1 VSLEQFKTQ
10 ILLLHSEQSTLDK
23 LVTGFNDR
31 YTVHCA
37 TSGSEALNT
46 LGVTA
51 IDVLVTAHDLPGMS
65 GLDALREARRR
76 SPDTLGILLAGNDGE
91 GVEALVGANEVFQV
105 VRGGVTPESLRTLI
119 DNATRQSRLMALT
132 ESAND
137 TTADMDASAEHIVME
152 TSANGSSIITDA
164 TGRMPALKPDA
175 VAPEANVGSRAVDVL
190 VLSKD
195 EEFLITVKESARGM
209 HNIIHAN
216 TLAQADEAVRDQ
228 KVGVAVI
235 DAAMVGDN
243 VEKLTLHLRT
253 KAPRLVA
260 IVAGRRDDGEMLM
273 DLINRGKVYRFLL
286 KPVSPGRARLA
297 IEASA
302 RHHLEAPDAAFRTV
316 GSPAPAA
323 PKAIP
328 TPRAVAPRPA
338 PKAPAPAQS
347 QAAHSVPKI
356 VVEPRPV
363 QVDQTPAFVNDSLGD
378 AFSGDDSSFTETMT
392 GIFKS
397 VGDTFAAVTGRDND
411 DAAVPAEM
419 SIDGSGA
426 EESMLQNPK
435 ILGIGAAAAV
445 IIIGLGWWIF
455 GGSDDGA
462 PIEQPQTGNSL
473 VTEADPIFESSA
485 ASGSNASID
494 ELSDSARAAATA
506 GQVFNPPGR
515 NAIEL
520 YLAASQLEPDN
531 QSVAAELAT
540 VVERALGMAE
550 SSLLA
555 GNSTDAAAA
564 LQRVA
569 LAEPNNARLPFL
581 NAQLTQMQL
590 RDYLS
595 DARQAIRDGR
605 FEDAAAALKSARSL
619 NLNDTTEIEVVA
631 RELSASL
638 SEQRVDDV
646 LAKAKARL
654 DEGKLTSPSNNNA
667 RYYYELALSNDP
679 GNAAAVQGLSAVAS
693 RLVLQARNEIDAG
706 RFEAAEVLL
715 ADARRLDPNSS
726 EIANSSAA
734 LSSARDSVAQQQRA
748 AEQRSAAAQQAAS
761 QAPAKTF
768 AVEATAADAMKD
780 EKVEITPS
788 AVPVSAAAEEAGAAE
803 EESGSGAGAD
813 TAPQQTVEAPKIVP
827 IAASALN
834 RTKYVAPKYPRA
846 AQRRGLTG
854 WVEVE
859 FTVDLDGSVKSVS
872 VIASDPGVTFV
883 SAAVNAVEK
892 WEFEPVIE
900 NNQAVQ
906 KRATVR
912 MMFAVQ

>member
-1 VSLEQFKTQ
+1 MSLEQFKTQ
-10 ILLLHSEQSTLDK
+10 VLLLHSEQSTLDK
-23 LVTGFNDR
+23 LITGFNDR

-37 TSGSEALNT
+37 TSGSEALTT
-46 LGVTA
+46 LGVTS

-119 DNATRQSRLMALT
+119 DNATRQARLIALT

-137 TTADMDASAEHIVME
+137 TAADMDASAEHIVME

-164 TGRMPALKPDA
+164 TGRMPALKPNA
-175 VAPEANVGSRAVDVL
+175 AAPEANLGSRAVDVL

-316 GSPAPAA
+316 GSPTAAPAA
-323 PKAIP
+323 AKATTRP
-328 TPRAVAPRPA
+328 VAARPA
-338 PKAPAPAQS
+338 PKAPTPSPSPAVPPP
-347 QAAHSVPKI
+347 AARSVPKI

-363 QVDQTPAFVNDSLGD
+363 PPEPTPAFVNDSLGD

-397 VGDTFAAVTGRDND
+397 VGDTFAAVTKRDD
-411 DAAVPAEM
+411 DEPAVPAEM
-419 SIDGSGA
+419 SIDGSGG
-426 EESMLQNPK
+426 EESILHNPK
-435 ILGIGAAAAV
+435 ILGIGAAATV
-445 IIIGLGWWIF
+445 VLVGLGWWVF
-455 GGSDDGA
+455 SGSDDVS

-473 VTEADPIFESSA
+473 VSDADPIFESSLTG
-485 ASGSNASID
+485 GSDASID
-494 ELSDSARAAATA
+494 ELSDAARAAAAA
-506 GQVFNPPGR
+506 GQIFNPPGR

-520 YLAASQLEPDN
+520 YLTASQLEPDN
-531 QSVAAELAT
+531 KSVATELAT
-540 VVERALGMAE
+540 VVEQALGMAE

-595 DARQAIRDGR
+595 DSRQAIHDGR
-605 FEDAAAALKSARSL
+605 FEDAAASLKAARAL
-619 NLNDTTEIEVVA
+619 NLNDTSEIELVA
-631 RELSASL
+631 SELSASL

-654 DEGKLTSPSNNNA
+654 DDGKLTSPSNNNA

-734 LSSARDSVAQQQRA
+734 LSSARDSAAQQQRA
-748 AEQRSAAAQQAAS
+748 SEPRPAPAQQAAS

-768 AVEATAADAMKD
+768 AVEATAADEMKD
-780 EKVEITPS
+780 EKVEITPDAL
-788 AVPVSAAAEEAGAAE
+788 AVNAKAEDASAAE
-803 EESGSGAGAD
+803 EESG
-813 TAPQQTVEAPKIVP
+813 E
-827 IAASALN
+827 
-834 RTKYVAPKYPRA
+834 
-846 AQRRGLTG
+846 
-854 WVEVE
+854 
-859 FTVDLDGSVKSVS
+859 DG
-872 VIASDPGVTFV
+872 
-883 SAAVNAVEK
+883 
-892 WEFEPVIE
+892 
-900 NNQAVQ
+900 
-906 KRATVR
+906 
-912 MMFAVQ
+912 

>member
-1 VSLEQFKTQ
+1 MSLEQFKTQ
-10 ILLLHSEQSTLDK
+10 ILLLHSEQNTLDK

-46 LGVTA
+46 LGDTS
-51 IDVLVTAHDLPGMS
+51 IDVLVTAQELPGMS
-65 GLDALREARRR
+65 GLDALREARKR

-105 VRGGVTPESLRTLI
+105 VRGGVTPESLRALI

-137 TTADMDASAEHIVME
+137 TTADMDTPAEHIVME
-152 TSANGSSIITDA
+152 TSENGSSIITDA

-195 EEFLITVKESARGM
+195 EEFLATVRESARGM

-216 TLAQADEAVRDQ
+216 TLAQADQAVRDQ

-243 VEKLTLHLRT
+243 VEKMTLHLRT
-253 KAPRLVA
+253 NSPRLVS

-302 RHHLEAPDAAFRTV
+302 KHHLEAPDAAFKTV

-323 PKAIP
+323 PRAA
-328 TPRAVAPRPA
+328 PRPVSSRPA
-338 PKAPAPAQS
+338 PKPPTPAPAQQS
-347 QAAHSVPKI
+347 QPVPNI

-363 QVDQTPAFVNDSLGD
+363 PVEQPPAFVNDSLGD

-392 GIFKS
+392 GIIKS
-397 VGDTFAAVTGRDND
+397 VGDTFAAVTARNSD
-411 DAAVPAEM
+411 DAAIPPEM
-419 SIDGSGA
+419 SIDGSGSG
-426 EESMLQNPK
+426 ESILQNPK

-445 IIIGLGWWIF
+445 ILLGLGWWVF
-455 GGSDDGA
+455 GGSDDAA
-462 PIEQPQTGNSL
+462 PIEQPQSGDS
-473 VTEADPIFESSA
+473 VVAEADPIFASPAGSS
-485 ASGSNASID
+485 SNAGID
-494 ELSDSARAAATA
+494 ELTEDARAAATA
-506 GQVFNPPGR
+506 GQIFNPPGR

-531 QSVAAELAT
+531 NAVAAELAA
-540 VVERALGMAE
+540 VVTQALGMAE

-555 GNSTDAAAA
+555 GNSNDAAAA

-569 LAEPNNARLPFL
+569 LAEPGNARLPFL

-590 RDYLS
+590 RDYLGDS
-595 DARQAIRDGR
+595 RQAIRDGR
-605 FEDAAAALKSARSL
+605 FEDAATALKDARAL
-619 NLNDTTEIEVVA
+619 DLNDTTEIEIVA
-631 RELSASL
+631 SELRSSL

-646 LAKAKARL
+646 LAKAKRRL
-654 DEGKLTSPSNNNA
+654 DEGKLTAPSNDNA
-667 RYYYELALSNDP
+667 RYYYELALSNDA
-679 GNAAAVQGLSAVAS
+679 GNTAALQGLSAVAS
-693 RLVLQARNEIDAG
+693 KLVLQARTEIDAG
-706 RFEAAEVLL
+706 RFDAAEVLL

-734 LSSARDSVAQQQRA
+734 LNSARDGAVQQQT
-748 AEQRSAAAQQAAS
+748 E
-761 QAPAKTF
+761 APAPARTF
-768 AVEATAADAMKD
+768 AVEATAADAMTD
-780 EKVEITPS
+780 EKVEIAPT
-788 AVPVSAAAEEAGAAE
+788 AVAANTAAEEQASTQRVSAQGETADLA
-803 EESGSGAGAD
+803 AD
-813 TAPQQTVEAPKIVP
+813 TAPAPTATTPPIVP

-834 RTKYVAPKYPRA
+834 RTRYVAPKYPRA

-859 FTVDLDGSVKSVS
+859 FTVDVDGSVKSVS

-900 NNQAVQ
+900 NNNAVQ